1 MKNSS
6 NIFKLAI
13 LNVHRNSEISC
24 RAVERALQC
33 TVFPLEGD
41 VDRRAPLDAVWNST
55 SSCGYMKTSRRKW
68 TQLAWEHC
76 YEFQNIPWNICC
88 AFDCYCLTFLS
99 FYLELNMPLFCT
111 EVDCVYINLW
121 KSVNA
126 GIKIDKKSTEFC
138 LCVCVSSSLLDQI
151 FPFSFGC
158 LTSVENPLRV
168 VVSSDLWQTWD
179 DLNPIKFF
187 FEKLHFALFF
197 KSMPDDFME
206 NTFMII

>member
-1 MKNSS
+1 MWKKNSS
-6 NIFKLAI
+6 NIFKLAL

-24 RAVERALQC
+24 RAVESALQC

-41 VDRRAPLDAVWNST
+41 VGRRAPLDAVWNST
-55 SSCGYMKTSRRKW
+55 SCGYMKTPCRKW

-111 EVDCVYINLW
+111 EVDCVYINLL

-126 GIKIDKKSTEFC
+126 GIKIDKKSTELC

-158 LTSVENPLRV
+158 LTLVEH
-168 VVSSDLWQTWD
+168 LWGSWSPRTCDKLQTTW
-179 DLNPIKFF
+179 
-187 FEKLHFALFF
+187 
-197 KSMPDDFME
+197 
-206 NTFMII
+206 TQ